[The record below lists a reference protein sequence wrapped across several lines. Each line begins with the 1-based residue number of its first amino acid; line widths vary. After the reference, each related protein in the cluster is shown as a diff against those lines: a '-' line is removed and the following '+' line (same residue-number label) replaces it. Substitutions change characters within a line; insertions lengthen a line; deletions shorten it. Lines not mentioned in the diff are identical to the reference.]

1 MKRRFIIIL
10 SIQSVLILLMWTF
23 AVVQKARADEQRMI
37 AISERARAEKLQYAL
52 AKIKAA
58 KENDRNE

>member
-1 MKRRFIIIL
+1 
-10 SIQSVLILLMWTF
+10 MWTF